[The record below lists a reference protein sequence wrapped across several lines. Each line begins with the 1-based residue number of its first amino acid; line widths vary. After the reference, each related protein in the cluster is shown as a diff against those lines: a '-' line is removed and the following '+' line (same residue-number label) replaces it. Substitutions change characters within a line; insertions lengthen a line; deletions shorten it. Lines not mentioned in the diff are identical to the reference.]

1 MNCFYSYYLHMAGSI
16 ATSRSDA
23 SFLFSIRATSTVS
36 AGEGAGEWGRCN
48 RRQCKPKAEGRKG
61 AALIIGKVAC
71 VALNNQA
78 RLVTSPLCRIPLA
91 TREYVYNCFSLLLI
105 EVPSLRCLLES
116 LSDPNEDTFIIIRET
131 CTKSQ

>member
-1 MNCFYSYYLHMAGSI
+1 MNHLYSRYLHKVVISF
-16 ATSRSDA
+16 ATYRSDA

-36 AGEGAGEWGRCN
+36 AAEGEGEWGRCN

-61 AALIIGKVAC
+61 AALIIGKVVC

-91 TREYVYNCFSLLLI
+91 TRGIFNCFSLLFQSRCKALVVSSNQVLI
-105 EVPSLRCLLES
+105 PM
-116 LSDPNEDTFIIIRET
+116 
-131 CTKSQ
+131 